1 MPDTNDRRRRE
12 KEARRESILEAARS
26 VLESRGY
33 RQLTM
38 DHVAQAAALS
48 KGTLYLYFES
58 KEELCAAL
66 AARNAGALL
75 PHFDAAL
82 ATARTGLAQVGAL
95 MMAWSEHF
103 VSQPAQFRFMLD
115 WMRAEAPP
123 KGDGPN
129 FRAYRARVNES
140 VAKLT
145 GAIEAGKAD
154 GSIRDDLPTYAQAL
168 QLWLSSL
175 GIALARLQEEPLQ
188 RRLEHPLHADGL
200 FPLHLH
206 TTLRA
211 LATDP
216 AEGRATAAALLTG
229 HPAAAE

>member
-1 MPDTNDRRRRE
+1 MPAAHERRRRE
-12 KEARRESILEAARS
+12 KEARRQAILEAARV
-26 VLESRGY
+26 VLDARGY

-48 KGTLYLYFES
+48 KGTLYLYFAS

-66 AARNAGALL
+66 AARNAGALQ
-75 PHFDAAL
+75 PRFEAAL
-82 ATARTGLAQVGAL
+82 ASARTGLAQVGAL

-103 VSQPAQFRFMLD
+103 VAQPAQFRFMLD

-129 FRAYRARVNES
+129 FQDYRARVNES

-154 GSIRDDLPTYAQAL
+154 GSIRNDVPTYAQAL

-188 RRLEHPLHADGL
+188 RRLDRPLNADGL

-211 LATDP
+211 LAADP
-216 AEGRATAAALLTG
+216 AAGAAAADALLAE
-229 HPAAAE
+229 PAAAE

>member
-1 MPDTNDRRRRE
+1 MPDVHDRRRRE
-12 KEARRESILEAARS
+12 REARRQSILEAARA
-26 VLESRGY
+26 VLEARGY

-48 KGTLYLYFES
+48 KGTLYLYFAS

-75 PHFDAAL
+75 PRFDEAL
-82 ATARTGLAQVGAL
+82 AMAETGLAQVGAL

-103 VSQPAQFRFMLD
+103 VAQPAQFRFMLD

-129 FRAYRARVNES
+129 FQAYRGRVNES
-140 VAKLT
+140 VARLT

-154 GSIRDDLPTYAQAL
+154 GSIREDVPTYAQAL

-175 GIALARLQEEPLQ
+175 GIALARLQQEPLQ
-188 RRLEHPLHADGL
+188 RRLEHPLNADAL
-200 FPLHLH
+200 FPLHLQ
-206 TTLRA
+206 TTLQA

-216 AEGRATAAALLTG
+216 AAGRATADALLAA